1 MAVAA
6 VSQQLLSFSTSTQTR
21 ATATPK
27 PWFPNS
33 TSLFVS
39 LKKSHASFI
48 SFSSSSTSQSPE
60 TNAETAESCVNLGL
74 SLFSKGRVCT
84 YILFTISIFA
94 FYILDFNYGFVISG
108 LLIFCPT
115 IMLIHI

>member
-6 VSQQLLSFSTSTQTR
+6 LSQQLLCFSTSTKTR
-21 ATATPK
+21 TTTTAK

-33 TSLFVS
+33 TALFNS

-48 SFSSSSTSQSPE
+48 SSSSSSSTSPSSE

-74 SLFSKGRVCT
+74 SLFSNGRVKDALIQFET
-84 YILFTISIFA
+84 ALS
-94 FYILDFNYGFVISG
+94 LDPNPLEAQAALYNKA
-108 LLIFCPT
+108 CC
-115 IMLIHI
+115 HAYRY

>member
-39 LKKSHASFI
+39 PKKSHASFI

-84 YILFTISIFA
+84 YTIYYFDLCILYF
-94 FYILDFNYGFVISG
+94 GF
-108 LLIFCPT
+108 
-115 IMLIHI
+115 